1 MYAINLTPDSNGTLL
16 VSVPDL
22 PWVVT
27 YGTDRADAIAQA
39 ADAIETAIEFLI
51 RERQPVPEPKTRKGD
66 ASVPCSAMLAA
77 KVGLHNQLLRHRM
90 TRAELARRLH
100 LHRPQVDRL
109 FDIRH
114 ASTLDQL
121 EKAAAVLDSRL
132 KVELVGA

>member
-1 MYAINLTPDSNGTLL
+1 MYAINFTPDSNGTLL

-27 YGTDRADAIAQA
+27 YGTDRDDAIAQA

-51 RERQPVPEPKTRKGD
+51 RERRPVPEPKRKKGD
-66 ASVPCSAMLAA
+66 ATVPCSAMLAA
-77 KVGLHNQLLRHRM
+77 KVGLHNELLRHEM

-121 EKAAAVLDSRL
+121 ERAAEALNARFKL
-132 KVELVGA
+132 ELVGA

>member
-27 YGTDRADAIAQA
+27 YGRDRANAIAQA
-39 ADAIETAIEFLI
+39 SDAIEAAIEFLI
-51 RERQPVPEPKTRKGD
+51 RERRPVPKPEAKKGY
-66 ASVPCSAMLAA
+66 ATVPCSAMLAA
-77 KVGLHNQLLRHRM
+77 KVGVHNELLRHQM

-109 FDIRH
+109 LDIRH
-114 ASTLDQL
+114 ASTLEQL
-121 EKAAAVLDSRL
+121 EKAAKVLDARL
-132 KVELVGA
+132 KVELVGV